1 MVVGKGGRDI
11 AAADAMSHVGG
22 YALALDMTS
31 RDLQAEARKGGLPWT
46 VAKGY
51 DTFCP
56 ISTFVPL
63 SKVLQLPVLFF
74 ILFIYYY

>member
-1 MVVGKGGRDI
+1 MGKGGRDI
-11 AAADAMSHVGG
+11 ATKDAMAHVGG

-31 RDLQAEARKGGLPWT
+31 RDLQAEAKKGGFPWT

-56 ISTFVPL
+56 ISSFIPASQVGL
-63 SKVLQLPVLFF
+63 HFIFF
-74 ILFIYYY
+74 CV